1 MPILQQ
7 LFTVLLILLLMAQ
20 TPKSNWL
27 TKKLYDTGYFGTYRN
42 VQRMLF
48 AVTLGSVF
56 LFFASIYHARTTV
69 SAPGSSLAGRR
80 VDVAQ
85 ESPNNKPKGV
95 WNGGTGDRDNDTSRE
110 DQGTQ
115 NNKGREDQ
123 ENQDQSGDQD

>member
-1 MPILQQ
+1 MSILQQ

-69 SAPGSSLAGRR
+69 STPGRR

-85 ESPNNKPKGV
+85 ESPNNKPNGV
-95 WNGGTGDRDNDTSRE
+95 WNGGTGDRDNGTSRE
-110 DQGTQ
+110 DRGTQ
-115 NNKGREDQ
+115 NNEGREDQ